1 MNPTLMRTHR
11 PPCRFRRFDHW
22 MVCQHQ
28 VEIEVWP
35 ASAEVYFRD
44 ERYANPVN
52 SQARFDAA
60 VYNAK
65 NCDVKW
71 EVRALDGSP
80 GQGQVDATGL
90 YTAPDKGG
98 LNSGLTEIV
107 VATATADP
115 LRQAFAY
122 VTLVG
127 LGPEPPLPATLLILP
142 QRVNLYYRQGGDSDL
157 IDDSNKVQVFR
168 AVVRNS
174 PSSLNWFVGAS
185 AVPEA
190 EHGPLFYFE
199 PAAASGPDTF
209 IPIRAQLATD
219 ASVQSEAKVVLV
231 NYNWPGIV

>member
-1 MNPTLMRTHR
+1 
-11 PPCRFRRFDHW
+11 

-52 SQARFDAA
+52 TQARFDAA
-60 VYNAK
+60 VYNAP
-65 NCDVKW
+65 NCEVKW

-90 YTAPDKGG
+90 YTAPDKDG

-115 LRQAFAY
+115 MRQTFAY

-127 LGPEPPLPATLLILP
+127 LGPEPPPPTTLLILP
-142 QRVNLYYRQGGDSDL
+142 QRVNLYYRQGGDSDW

-174 PSSLNWFVGAS
+174 SSSLNWFVGAS
-185 AVPEA
+185 AVPEG

>member
-1 MNPTLMRTHR
+1 
-11 PPCRFRRFDHW
+11 

-28 VEIEVWP
+28 VEIDVWP
-35 ASAEVYFRD
+35 ATAEVYFRD
-44 ERYANPVN
+44 ERYANLIN
-52 SQARFDAA
+52 TQARFDAA
-60 VYNAK
+60 VYNAP
-65 NCDVKW
+65 NCEVKW

-80 GQGQVDATGL
+80 GQGQVGRDRPL
-90 YTAPDKGG
+90 HAPDKDG

-115 LRQAFAY
+115 TRQAFAY

-127 LGPEPPLPATLLILP
+127 RGPEPPPAATLLILP
-142 QRVNLYYRQGGDSDL
+142 QRREPILPAGGDSAW

-174 PSSLNWFVGAS
+174 PSSLNWFVGGS

-190 EHGPLFYFE
+190 EHGPLFYFA
-199 PAAASGPDTF
+199 PAAASGPDTV

-219 ASVQSEAKVVLV
+219 ASVKSEAKVVLV

>member
-1 MNPTLMRTHR
+1 MIPTLMRTHR

-52 SQARFDAA
+52 TQVRFDAA
-60 VYNAK
+60 VYNAP
-65 NCDVKW
+65 NCEVKW

-80 GQGQVDATGL
+80 GQGQVDSTGL
-90 YTAPDKGG
+90 YTAPDKDG
-98 LNSGLTEIV
+98 LNSGLTQIV
-107 VATATADP
+107 VATAVADP
-115 LRQAFAY
+115 KRQAFAY

-127 LGPEPPLPATLLILP
+127 RGPEPPPVATVLILP
-142 QRVNLYYRQGGDSDL
+142 QRVNLYYRLGGDSAW

-168 AVVRNS
+168 AVVQNS
-174 PSSLNWFVGAS
+174 PSNLNWFVGAS

-190 EHGPLFYFE
+190 EHGPLFYFS
-199 PAAASGPDTF
+199 PAAASGSDTF

-219 ASVQSEAKVVLV
+219 ATVKSEAKVVLV
-231 NYNWPGIV
+231 NYTWPGIV

>member
-1 MNPTLMRTHR
+1 
-11 PPCRFRRFDHW
+11 

-52 SQARFDAA
+52 TQARFEAA
-60 VYNAK
+60 VYNAP
-65 NCDVKW
+65 NCEVKW

-90 YTAPDKGG
+90 YTAPDKDG

-115 LRQAFAY
+115 TRQAFAY

-127 LGPEPPLPATLLILP
+127 RGPEPPTPAILLILP
-142 QRVNLYYRQGGDSDL
+142 QRVNLYYRQGGDSDW

-174 PSSLNWFVGAS
+174 SSSLNWFVGAS

-199 PAAASGPDTF
+199 PAASSGPDTF

-219 ASVQSEAKVVLV
+219 ATVQSEAKVVLV

>member
-44 ERYANPVN
+44 ERYANPINTQV
-52 SQARFDAA
+52 RFDAA
-60 VYNAK
+60 VYNAP
-65 NCDVKW
+65 NCEVKW

-80 GQGQVDATGL
+80 GQGQVDSTGL
-90 YTAPDKGG
+90 YTAPDKDG
-98 LNSGLTEIV
+98 LNSGLTQIV
-107 VATATADP
+107 VATAVADP
-115 LRQAFAY
+115 KRQAFAY

-127 LGPEPPLPATLLILP
+127 RGPEPPPVATVLILP
-142 QRVNLYYRQGGDSDL
+142 QRVNLYYRLGGDSAW

-168 AVVRNS
+168 AVVQNS
-174 PSSLNWFVGAS
+174 PSNLNWFVGAS

-190 EHGPLFYFE
+190 EHGPLFYFS
-199 PAAASGPDTF
+199 PAAASGSDTF

-219 ASVQSEAKVVLV
+219 ATVKSEAKVVLV
-231 NYNWPGIV
+231 NYTWPGIV

>member
-1 MNPTLMRTHR
+1 MNPILMRTHR

-22 MVCQHQ
+22 TVCQHQ

-142 QRVNLYYRQGGDSDL
+142 QRVNLYYRQGGDSDW

>member
-1 MNPTLMRTHR
+1 MNPTLMQTHR
-11 PPCRFRRFDHW
+11 PQCRFRRFDHW

-142 QRVNLYYRQGGDSDL
+142 QRVNLYYRQGGDSDW

>member
-35 ASAEVYFRD
+35 ASAEVYFHD
-44 ERYANPVN
+44 ERYADPVN
-52 SQARFDAA
+52 TQVRFDAA
-60 VYNAK
+60 VYNAP
-65 NCDVKW
+65 NCEVKW

-80 GQGQVDATGL
+80 GQGQVDSTGL
-90 YTAPDKGG
+90 YTAPDKDG
-98 LNSGLTEIV
+98 LNSGLTQIV
-107 VATATADP
+107 VATAVADP
-115 LRQAFAY
+115 KRQAFAY

-127 LGPEPPLPATLLILP
+127 RGPEPPPVATVLILP
-142 QRVNLYYRQGGDSDL
+142 QRVNLYYRLGGDSAW

-168 AVVRNS
+168 AVVQNS
-174 PSSLNWFVGAS
+174 PSNLNWFVGAS

-190 EHGPLFYFE
+190 EHGPLFYFS
-199 PAAASGPDTF
+199 PAAASGSDTF

-219 ASVQSEAKVVLV
+219 ATVKSEAKVVLV
-231 NYNWPGIV
+231 NYTWPGIV